1 MSRVIRPVWS
11 RSLLMSIARSPAV
24 PSIMGSIV
32 FWPFQLSSACS
43 FIGVVS
49 PNASGNWIDSH
60 LSGLDRGQGDGID
73 NVIDQ
78 GASGKVIHRASQPLE
93 HGSDADHVTAAL
105 NRLVSGIPGVQV
117 GKDKDGCA
125 PGDRAIRRFGFR
137 NVRHKR
143 GIVLERTVDQEIWPV
158 RLRKL

>member
-49 PNASGNWIDSH
+49 PNASACSNFRHNRCFLFGNWIDSY

-93 HGSDADHVTAAL
+93 HGSDADHVSAAL

-117 GKDKDGCA
+117 GKDKDGGA
-125 PGDRAIRRFGFR
+125 AGDRAVRRFGFR
-137 NVRHKR
+137 K
-143 GIVLERTVDQEIWPV
+143 
-158 RLRKL
+158 